1 MLNVINEIKN
11 WQLFTEK
18 FGTDYEMH
26 DAVIKQFNLN
36 GDSLTIVVNTL
47 YETDDDKV
55 YDINSHC
62 DEKYER
68 ID

>member
-1 MLNVINEIKN
+1 MANVINEIKN

-36 GDSLTIVVNTL
+36 HGDRYMIHQH
-47 YETDDDKV
+47 KV
-55 YDINSHC
+55 
-62 DEKYER
+62 
-68 ID
+68 